1 MAKGTRPTIAAR
13 HHFPFKHLPM
23 YKTGALSLFQES
35 FCQAFLEKRK
45 SRPPDKSKFENQ
57 LLDVTWSKQK
67 EASGEKTPLA
77 SVFITCYF

>member
-1 MAKGTRPTIAAR
+1 MTKGTCPTIAVR

-45 SRPPDKSKFENQ
+45 SRPPRPRVPRIPHTDKSKFE
-57 LLDVTWSKQK
+57 
-67 EASGEKTPLA
+67 A
-77 SVFITCYF
+77 